1 MKFVGSEIDLADL
14 VDLGMDFV
22 GSEIDLADLVDLGM
36 DFVDLPMG
44 SGDLGMNFIDSE
56 KHFVGR
62 GLDFVDGKHL
72 GYFHNWRTEG
82 RDLEWSLVSSW
93 NGSVDSDGQVGEL
106 RDVSNKGNNAEI
118 KVFLEVELCLDL
130 GPLSPPGKVKE
141 VILLF
146 FKLYDPLEEK
156 IRYVGGMF
164 VNRSSKPLEIL
175 TKLNELAGF

>member
-1 MKFVGSEIDLADL
+1 MK
-14 VDLGMDFV
+14 
-22 GSEIDLADLVDLGM
+22 
-36 DFVDLPMG
+36 
-44 SGDLGMNFIDSE
+44 N
-56 KHFVGR
+56 
-62 GLDFVDGKHL
+62 
-72 GYFHNWRTEG
+72 
-82 RDLEWSLVSSW
+82 
-93 NGSVDSDGQVGEL
+93 VGEL

-175 TKLNELAGF
+175 TKLKELAGFLPDEEIDFFEEINFEPIVICEYIDNNTSFCECESSDWWQGVVSKARLRGEEEGPNQRGEPVADLH

>member
-1 MKFVGSEIDLADL
+1 MK
-14 VDLGMDFV
+14 
-22 GSEIDLADLVDLGM
+22 
-36 DFVDLPMG
+36 
-44 SGDLGMNFIDSE
+44 N
-56 KHFVGR
+56 
-62 GLDFVDGKHL
+62 
-72 GYFHNWRTEG
+72 
-82 RDLEWSLVSSW
+82 
-93 NGSVDSDGQVGEL
+93 VGEL

-156 IRYVGGMF
+156 IRYIGGMF

-175 TKLNELAGF
+175 TKLNELAGFLPDEEIDFFESSDWWQGVVSKARLRGEEEGPNQRAEPVAELH

>member
-1 MKFVGSEIDLADL
+1 MK
-14 VDLGMDFV
+14 
-22 GSEIDLADLVDLGM
+22 
-36 DFVDLPMG
+36 
-44 SGDLGMNFIDSE
+44 N
-56 KHFVGR
+56 
-62 GLDFVDGKHL
+62 
-72 GYFHNWRTEG
+72 
-82 RDLEWSLVSSW
+82 
-93 NGSVDSDGQVGEL
+93 VGEL

-156 IRYVGGMF
+156 IRYIGGMF

-175 TKLNELAGF
+175 TKLNELAGFLPDEEIDFFEEINFEPIVICEHIDSNTSFCECDMGDGDIICF